1 MGPFSRSERGADL
14 GSAPGGAVAERVDT
28 TYALAGGL
36 YVTALV
42 TPAALALAVQSGI
55 SGAAALYVA
64 FLVVVTVT
72 TIGTAFAVRRLG
84 GLPERLGRSRRQW
97 AFVVVAGVTAA
108 GYLVAGEVSAFPT
121 EMAVI
126 AVFAVAYIGG
136 LFGILLAAMSRTR
149 YIDAILADEPIEC
162 EWEAGWPRLW
172 RIGVVGTSL
181 AMIAVGFLTAFLD
194 LVPGGIAVTVFGW
207 IAYVSGFVLLNL
219 GSPGPTVP
227 DRPDWSA
234 RGPLS
239 VASTAGIESR
249 VSNRPRRHS
258 RSDAVAGG
266 DRRFTVLGRTSK
278 TPKPSG
284 SISTDTL
291 PMWTALVASTGSNGC
306 QPHSLFRGRR
316 SAGFLHG
323 PPVGPRSE
331 RANFDRL

>member
-1 MGPFSRSERGADL
+1 MGRFSRSERGADL
-14 GSAPGGAVAERVDT
+14 GSAPGGAVAEHVDT

-72 TIGTAFAVRRLG
+72 TIGTAFAVRRLA

-126 AVFAVAYIGG
+126 AVFTVAYIGG
-136 LFGILLAAMSRTR
+136 LFGVLLAAMSRTR
-149 YIDAILADEPIEC
+149 YIDAIVADEPVEC
-162 EWEAGWPRLW
+162 EWEAGWPRRW

-194 LVPGGIAVTVFGW
+194 LVPDGIAVTVFGW

-219 GSPGPTVP
+219 GESWTYRARPSGLERTRSVIRRL
-227 DRPDWSA
+227 DRWNRITSVEQTETTLTIRRRGWWRPPIHCAWADLEDSEAIRENLDRYVADVDGA
-234 RGPLS
+234 RG
-239 VASTAGIESR
+239 VDG
-249 VSNRPRRHS
+249 
-258 RSDAVAGG
+258 
-266 DRRFTVLGRTSK
+266 
-278 TPKPSG
+278 
-284 SISTDTL
+284 
-291 PMWTALVASTGSNGC
+291 
-306 QPHSLFRGRR
+306 Q
-316 SAGFLHG
+316 
-323 PPVGPRSE
+323 
-331 RANFDRL
+331 